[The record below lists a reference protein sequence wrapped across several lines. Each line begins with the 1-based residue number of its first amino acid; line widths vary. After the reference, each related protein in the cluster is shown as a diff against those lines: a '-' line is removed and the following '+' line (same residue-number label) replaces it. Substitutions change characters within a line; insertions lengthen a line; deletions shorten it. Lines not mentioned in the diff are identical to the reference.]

1 MKNLCLAILK
11 DGSIFCLK
19 GFLFR
24 KENNLLEFGTF
35 QSNPITVTGGELL
48 RSAVGQ
54 LKDPPDYQELMR
66 PRITESTA
74 L

>member
-1 MKNLCLAILK
+1 MF
-11 DGSIFCLK
+11 GK
-19 GFLFR
+19 G
-24 KENNLLEFGTF
+24 NNLEKFGNF

-54 LKDPPDYQELMR
+54 LKDPPDYHELMR

>member
-1 MKNLCLAILK
+1 MAFSK

-19 GFLFR
+19 SLMFG
-24 KENNLLEFGTF
+24 KGNNLEKFGNF

-54 LKDPPDYQELMR
+54 LKDPPDYHELMR